1 MDEAKNVMIRL
12 PSPTLSFPSRSR
24 LSLQRRLFVGCALVA
39 SIALATAVSARGQQ
53 APAAQFQGEVDVHW
67 VLVPVV
73 VRSPKGYVKDLKRSD
88 FSLAVDGRPVAIASF
103 DEGEEA
109 PVSLVFMQDLS
120 GSMGI
125 GNELALSRNALNC
138 LLDAHRPGDRWAV
151 ASFANGQVFIDVPF
165 TSNLNAV
172 REAIGGFQA
181 YGKTALYDAVS
192 WLPEIALS
200 SESNKR
206 AAILIT
212 DGVDNASAID
222 AATARDRVRAAQL
235 PVYVLGFS
243 TGTPYAVDAKG
254 HKVYRYA
261 DLLNLLASLTGGSY
275 YPVTDEDQIDK
286 ACHSILEELRFQYVL
301 GFKAGGDE
309 PARYR
314 HITVD
319 IDRKHR
325 DWRISSRKGYQ
336 GPPPL
341 TGP

>member
-1 MDEAKNVMIRL
+1 MTIPIEISRPN
-12 PSPTLSFPSRSR
+12 PPTTCLGLRNRSVAVGA
-24 LSLQRRLFVGCALVA
+24 FVVLLALGTA
-39 SIALATAVSARGQQ
+39 IGAVSQQ
-53 APAAQFQGEVDVHW
+53 TPAAQFQEEVEVHW

-73 VRSPKGYVKDLKRSD
+73 VRSPQGYVKGLQRSD
-88 FSLAVDGRPVAIASF
+88 FSLTVDGRPVALASF
-103 DEGEEA
+103 DKGEDA
-109 PVSLVFMQDLS
+109 PVSLVLMQDLS

-125 GNELALSRNALNC
+125 GSELALSRRALDC

-165 TSNLNAV
+165 TSNLGAV
-172 REAIGGFQA
+172 REAIRGFQA

-192 WLPEIALS
+192 WLPKIALS

-222 AATARDRVRAAQL
+222 PVAARERVREAQL

-243 TGTPYAVDAKG
+243 TGTPYALDPQG

-261 DLLNLLASLTGGSY
+261 DLLNLLATLTGGKY
-275 YPVTDEDQIDK
+275 YPVTDKHQIDA
-286 ACHSILEELRFQYVL
+286 ACHAVLEELRFQYVL
-301 GFKAGGDE
+301 GFKAGGRE
-309 PARYR
+309 PSRYR
-314 HITVD
+314 HIGVGL
-319 IDRKHR
+319 DRKHR
-325 DWRISSRKGYQ
+325 NWSISFRRGYQ

-341 TGP
+341 GSP